1 MRLGVKV
8 RSMGDGLT
16 APENGA
22 VAAPA
27 RKPAPALAAPGAF
40 GFPVALGR
48 QALRLL
54 NSGRG
59 GIVMLLV
66 NLDADAWRPSGP
78 RRDQGRAGTGKGVK
92 HDEAVANFW
101 YSSAR

>member
-22 VAAPA
+22 V
-27 RKPAPALAAPGAF
+27 AAPGAF

-66 NLDADAWRPSGP
+66 NLDADALAAELPAPRPRPSRNRQRG
-78 RRDQGRAGTGKGVK
+78 Q
-92 HDEAVANFW
+92 
-101 YSSAR
+101 AR